1 MADKDMQNE
10 LEQLRAEVA
19 ALSAARASKKAAE
32 AQPDTSPVKSPSS
45 ETDTPETAAPE
56 TDSLTGDLGSIL
68 ENAKAATADDPELH
82 SQFDQLIEQL
92 EHEIKDL
99 PAITTLA
106 VFSLGVLFGRL
117 LR

>member
-1 MADKDMQNE
+1 MTAKDMHKE

-19 ALSAARASKKAAE
+19 ALSAARASKQAAE
-32 AQPDTSPVKSPSS
+32 AQSDAAPVEPQ
-45 ETDTPETAAPE
+45 TPETDEISGIIEHAQAE
-56 TDSLTGDLGSIL
+56 V
-68 ENAKAATADDPELH
+68 ADDAELKG
-82 SQFDQLIEQL
+82 QFDQLFEQL
-92 EHEIKDL
+92 EQEIKDL

>member
-1 MADKDMQNE
+1 MADKDTQKE

-19 ALSAARASKKAAE
+19 ALSAARASKQAAV
-32 AQPDTSPVKSPSS
+32 AQSDTAPIEQQP
-45 ETDTPETAAPE
+45 PE
-56 TDSLTGDLGSIL
+56 TDELSGIL
-68 ENAKAATADDPELH
+68 ENAKAAVADDAELKG
-82 SQFDQLIEQL
+82 QFDQLFEQL
-92 EHEIKDL
+92 EQEIRDL

>member
-1 MADKDMQNE
+1 MADKDTQKE

-19 ALSAARASKKAAE
+19 ALSAARASKQAAV
-32 AQPDTSPVKSPSS
+32 AQSDTAPI
-45 ETDTPETAAPE
+45 EQQRPE
-56 TDSLTGDLGSIL
+56 TDELSGIL
-68 ENAKAATADDPELH
+68 ENAQAAVADDAELKG
-82 SQFDQLIEQL
+82 QFDQLFEQL
-92 EHEIKDL
+92 EQEIKDL